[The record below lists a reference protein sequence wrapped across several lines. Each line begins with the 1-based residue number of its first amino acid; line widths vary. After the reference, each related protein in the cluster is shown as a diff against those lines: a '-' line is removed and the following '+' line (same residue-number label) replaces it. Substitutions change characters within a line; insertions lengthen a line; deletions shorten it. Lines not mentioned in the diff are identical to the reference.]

1 MIALVL
7 AVGLALAVAGATT
20 TGVLVGESRRAI
32 TRAASR
38 RLRGAGEVPPWLPQV
53 GAYLNAA
60 SAATALGAVLL
71 GAALPALLGG
81 LALTAFALAVL
92 LVGVPAIL
100 LVAYLA
106 PRWLTRLGA
115 IRAAGTVLP
124 LVRPWSALLAPV
136 LPAAQDT
143 DPDQLLRAVASGG
156 SGIDEELMMAGG
168 VMTFSERPV
177 REVMTPRTEVVAVP
191 EGATRQ
197 EFAEA
202 FAQGGYSRV
211 PVYRGT
217 LDEVVGVVHA
227 FDLLT
232 VNEDAPLPV
241 LPVTLTPGG
250 RSCGELLL
258 EMQRD
263 RRHLAVVLDEFG
275 GTQGIVTLEDLL
287 EALVGEIF
295 DELDGPAGVPAAEAG
310 RPAPLEADATTPL
323 AELRERFGVT
333 LPSTTATTVAGLLAE
348 LARRIPEA
356 GERFT
361 FRGLEFDVLQATPAR
376 AERILVRAAGRTTS
390 LDRETS

>member
-1 MIALVL
+1 VIALVL
-7 AVGLALAVAGATT
+7 VVGLAFAVAGATA

-38 RLRGAGEVPPWLPQV
+38 RLRGAGEAPTWLARV
-53 GAYLNAA
+53 GTYLAAA

-71 GAALPALLGG
+71 GAALPALLAG
-81 LALTAFALAVL
+81 LALTTFALIVVL
-92 LVGVPAIL
+92 LGVPAIL
-100 LVAYLA
+100 VVAYLA

-115 IRAAGTVLP
+115 VRSAGTVLP
-124 LVRPWSALLAPV
+124 LIRPWSGLLAPV
-136 LPAAQDT
+136 LPGAEAT

-156 SGIDEELMMAGG
+156 SGVDPELVMAGG

-177 REVMTPRTEVVAVP
+177 RLVMTPRTEVVAVP
-191 EGATRQ
+191 EGASRV

-217 LDEVVGVVHA
+217 LDEIIGIVHT
-227 FDLLT
+227 FDLLIGS
-232 VNEDAPLPV
+232 EDAPLPL
-241 LPVTLTPGG
+241 LPVTFTPGG

-295 DELDGPAGVPAAEAG
+295 DELDGPSDAAAAEAA

-323 AELRERFGVT
+323 VELRERFGVS
-333 LPSTTATTVAGLLAE
+333 LPSTTATTIAGLLAE

-361 FRGLEFDVLQATPAR
+361 LLGLEFDVLQATPAR
-376 AERILVRAAGRTTS
+376 AERIVVRVAGRSTS
-390 LDRETS
+390 LDRETA

>member
-1 MIALVL
+1 MITLVL
-7 AVGLALAVAGATT
+7 ILGLALALAGGTV
-20 TGVLVGESRRAI
+20 TGVLIGESRRAI

-38 RLRGAGEVPPWLPQV
+38 RLRGAGEAPAWLGHV
-53 GAYLNAA
+53 GEYLQAA

-81 LALTAFALAVL
+81 LGVTAFALVAL
-92 LVGVPAIL
+92 LIGVPAIL
-100 LVAYLA
+100 IVAYLG
-106 PRWLTRLGA
+106 PRWLARVGA
-115 IRAAGTVLP
+115 IRSVGAVLP
-124 LVRPWSALLAPV
+124 LIHPWSALLAPV
-136 LPAAQDT
+136 LPSAVET
-143 DPDQLLRAVASGG
+143 DPDHLLRSIASGG
-156 SGIDEELMMAGG
+156 SGVDPELVMAGG

-191 EGATRQ
+191 EGGSRT

-217 LDEVVGVVHA
+217 LDEIVGMVHA

-232 VNEDAPLPV
+232 VGDDMPLPI
-241 LPVTLTPGG
+241 LPVTLTPEG

-258 EMQRD
+258 EMQRE

-287 EALVGEIF
+287 EVLVGEIF
-295 DELDGPAGVPAAEAG
+295 DELDGPPGSPAAGVL
-310 RPAPLEADATTPL
+310 RSAPIEVDATTPIEDV
-323 AELRERFGVT
+323 AARFGVSF
-333 LPSTTATTVAGLLAE
+333 PSTAATTVAGLLAD

-356 GERFT
+356 GEQFILS
-361 FRGLEFDVLQATPAR
+361 GLEFDVLQASPAR
-376 AERILVRAAGRTTS
+376 AERIIVRVAGHSTS
-390 LDRETS
+390 LDRETP

>member
-1 MIALVL
+1 MIAFVL
-7 AVGLALAVAGATT
+7 AVGLAFAVAGATA

-38 RLRGAGEVPPWLPQV
+38 RLRGAGEAPPWLGHV
-53 GAYLNAA
+53 GTYLAAA

-71 GAALPALLGG
+71 GGALPALLGG
-81 LALTAFALAVL
+81 LALTTFALTVVL
-92 LVGVPAIL
+92 LGVPAIL
-100 LVAYLA
+100 VVAYLA
-106 PRWLTRLGA
+106 PRWLTRFGA
-115 IRAAGTVLP
+115 VRSAGTVLP
-124 LVRPWSALLAPV
+124 LIRPWSSLLAPV
-136 LPAAQDT
+136 LPGAEAT

-156 SGIDEELMMAGG
+156 SGVDPELVMAGG

-191 EGATRQ
+191 EGASRE

-217 LDEVVGVVHA
+217 LDEVIGIVHA

-232 VNEDAPLPV
+232 GSEDAPLPL

-295 DELDGPAGVPAAEAG
+295 DELDGPSDITTADAA

-323 AELRERFGVT
+323 VELRERFGVS
-333 LPSTTATTVAGLLAE
+333 LPSTTATTIAGLLAE

-361 FRGLEFDVLQATPAR
+361 LRGLEFDVLQATPAR
-376 AERILVRAAGRTTS
+376 AERIVVRVAGRSTS
-390 LDRETS
+390 LDQETA